1 MRYLS
6 GLFRLLAVLYTLVLS
21 LFLLGVGALAL
32 WTGETLHFE
41 VVPLLEG
48 DTLGQALMG
57 MGLLGL
63 IALILLFRL
72 KQPASWLLLLWNLGV
87 ISILVCALTRSSY
100 RFAGMDH
107 FVNGV
112 YFSLLALAALL
123 GSWLQVRTAGRANN
137 QPA

>member
-6 GLFRLLAVLYTLVLS
+6 GPFRLLAVLFTLLLS
-21 LFLLGVGALAL
+21 LFLVGVGALAL
-32 WTGETLHFE
+32 WTGETLHFD

-48 DTLGQALMG
+48 DALGQALMG

-72 KQPASWLLLLWNLGV
+72 RRPASWLLLLWNLG
-87 ISILVCALTRSSY
+87 ILSILICALTRSSY

-107 FVNGV
+107 FLDGV
-112 YFSLLALAALL
+112 YVSLLALAAVL
-123 GSWLQVRTAGRANN
+123 GSWFEVRAAERRND
-137 QPA
+137 